1 MHVLI
6 IDDETRLAALVADG
20 LGRAGITSE
29 VVHDGLTGL
38 ERAAEERFDV
48 IVCDILMPGM
58 NGFAVCRELRLAG
71 VSTPVL
77 MLTAKDGDLD
87 ESEALDLGADDYLRK
102 PFSFDVL
109 VARVRALVRRSGR
122 AADRVLR
129 VGGVR
134 VDTATGEVSRDD
146 QPIELSARELAVL
159 QALAS
164 RAGRVV
170 SKQTLYDEAW
180 GSERDHRS
188 NVIEVYVS
196 YLRSKLDEPFGV
208 RTIETVRGQGY
219 RLTDD
224 PAAHRVADA

>member
-1 MHVLI
+1 
-6 IDDETRLAALVADG
+6 
-20 LGRAGITSE
+20 
-29 VVHDGLTGL
+29 
-38 ERAAEERFDV
+38 
-48 IVCDILMPGM
+48 
-58 NGFAVCRELRLAG
+58 LAG